1 MDLRRG
7 DKRVTLSDLS
17 IYYKWKNITNL
28 QKNNKLIDD
37 NIVVSASKLNSD
49 LLHMDEYK
57 KFAQKY

>member
-7 DKRVTLSDLS
+7 DKHVTISDLS
-17 IYYKWKNITNL
+17 IYYTWKNIKNL
-28 QKNNKLIDD
+28 HKNNKLIDD